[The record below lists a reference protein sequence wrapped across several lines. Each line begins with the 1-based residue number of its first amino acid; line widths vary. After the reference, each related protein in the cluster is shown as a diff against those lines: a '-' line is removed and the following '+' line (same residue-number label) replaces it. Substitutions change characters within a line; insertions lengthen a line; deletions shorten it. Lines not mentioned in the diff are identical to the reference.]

1 MTLKEKII
9 EESLRLFSEKGFSG
23 TPISEILEASGVSK
37 GGLYNHFKTKEE
49 LFSAVLSESRKIW
62 RDKNLAGLDEID
74 KPIEKIKKLLENYR
88 DEYLTGSGDLP
99 GGCIFVR
106 VSIESTELVDQWP
119 RLAGEINEGFE
130 RLKFMLKGFLDKA
143 KEAGELVNETKTEY
157 VADMIFSGMLGASV
171 VYGMDKSSKNL
182 DRTINS
188 LIEYVTNLAK

>member
-1 MTLKEKII
+1 MSLKEKII
-9 EESLRLFSEKGFSG
+9 RESLRLFSEKGFSG
-23 TPISEILEASGVSK
+23 TSISEILEAAEASK
-37 GGLYNHFKTKEE
+37 GGLYNHFRTKEE
-49 LFSAVLSESRKIW
+49 LFFAVLSESRKIW

-143 KEAGELVNETKTEY
+143 EEAGELVNETKTEY